1 MVVERF
7 GKPWGK
13 SLSGSDSQSLRHLM
27 VALAQLVERKIV
39 ALDVQGPNP

>member
-7 GKPWGK
+7 GKPWGE

-27 VALAQLVERKIV
+27 LPLVEPGED
-39 ALDVQGPNP
+39 ASL